1 MRRALRIAA
10 AVELLTLALLLANLA
25 TVHLPAVSSVLGPT
39 HGAAYLLVI
48 LLTFNDRDADGTT
61 RLLAWLPAVGGLLVL
76 RRRARAGL

>member
-10 AVELLTLALLLANLA
+10 GVELLTLALLLANLA
-25 TVHLPAVSSVLGPT
+25 TVHLPAVSSGLGPT

-48 LLTFNDRDADGTT
+48 LITFSDREADGRTK
-61 RLLAWLPAVGGLLVL
+61 LLAWLPAVGGLFVL